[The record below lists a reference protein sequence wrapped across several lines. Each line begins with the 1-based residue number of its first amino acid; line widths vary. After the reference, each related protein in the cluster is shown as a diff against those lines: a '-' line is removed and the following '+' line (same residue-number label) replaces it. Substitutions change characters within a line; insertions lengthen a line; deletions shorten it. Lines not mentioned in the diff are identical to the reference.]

1 MDIALTIV
9 RAIVHSYLEKMANH
23 VTSGGVTFEVSS
35 RKFFYCRYVT
45 HWHKTFIELRPCG
58 CIVNMR
64 RNCISCCLLRRTDQ
78 ILIHRT
84 SLFSFIFC
92 SAPPLSWNFFF
103 SRVWLGIIVGASPV
117 RLVTE
122 AIFGDFAVS
131 HLCFGDFLDSVT
143 YIWNVCHC
151 TSRT

>member
-1 MDIALTIV
+1 VLVDATDREIFRLAPCNGLF
-9 RAIVHSYLEKMANH
+9 LEKMANH

-143 YIWNVCHC
+143 YI
-151 TSRT
+151 